1 VSGELVPDETGAI
14 TIDVVDLDR
23 LGARSPPRLF
33 VRVDADQAPSIDVR
47 QRGIGSMVT
56 AIARI
61 PVELIVRDDLGLTRV
76 SALHRVSGRPAGEAS
91 ESASAGADFG
101 ETEPETPPE
110 FTPLAA
116 SGLEAFVPGEREL
129 RAEVVVDL
137 RDLGSARPG
146 QTFALRFDAADNFGP
161 DAPHVTEGEPAVF
174 RVVSPE
180 ELSADLQRRQLEL
193 RRQLEGLLNQQRA
206 ARAQLAETLGPSAD
220 DPRAQAARQK
230 LLQLAK
236 GEREFG
242 ARAAVIAQ
250 SYAQTLDEALNNR
263 LVEAS
268 DLRPARERVV
278 QPLLLLSTEDFPSAA
293 SATEAFANAGQED
306 LRQVALATYDA
317 IADKIVRILGQMQQ
331 AEGLAAVIAGWRE
344 FLKLWDTHTDEVSK
358 RRSEAGSD
366 IFGTSRDDKDKSP
379 SGQDGGRK

>member
-1 VSGELVPDETGAI
+1 TGAI

-268 DLRPARERVV
+268 D
-278 QPLLLLSTEDFPSAA
+278 
-293 SATEAFANAGQED
+293 
-306 LRQVALATYDA
+306 
-317 IADKIVRILGQMQQ
+317 
-331 AEGLAAVIAGWRE
+331 
-344 FLKLWDTHTDEVSK
+344 
-358 RRSEAGSD
+358 
-366 IFGTSRDDKDKSP
+366 
-379 SGQDGGRK
+379 

>member
-1 VSGELVPDETGAI
+1 DVKVAVRPPAYVGGEFVEPAADADVRVLRGSTLRIEARSDKPVQEAFLLVGEAQRVALSIDPDRRRVSGELVPDETGAI

-137 RDLGSARPG
+137 RD
-146 QTFALRFDAADNFGP
+146 
-161 DAPHVTEGEPAVF
+161 
-174 RVVSPE
+174 
-180 ELSADLQRRQLEL
+180 
-193 RRQLEGLLNQQRA
+193 
-206 ARAQLAETLGPSAD
+206 
-220 DPRAQAARQK
+220 
-230 LLQLAK
+230 
-236 GEREFG
+236 
-242 ARAAVIAQ
+242 
-250 SYAQTLDEALNNR
+250 
-263 LVEAS
+263 
-268 DLRPARERVV
+268 
-278 QPLLLLSTEDFPSAA
+278 
-293 SATEAFANAGQED
+293 
-306 LRQVALATYDA
+306 
-317 IADKIVRILGQMQQ
+317 
-331 AEGLAAVIAGWRE
+331 
-344 FLKLWDTHTDEVSK
+344 
-358 RRSEAGSD
+358 
-366 IFGTSRDDKDKSP
+366 
-379 SGQDGGRK
+379 